1 MKMMR
6 NSILCLVVLFLMT
19 PLLSAQ
25 DLSRYRKFSFGMS
38 LATVLKFTG
47 QQPREVNLIHE
58 HPALIQELTWWPPNT
73 PGVSFQSDVVRQ
85 ILFSFHNGELYK
97 ISVTYDRTS
106 TEGLTTADMIKAITA
121 KYGAVT
127 SSAPD
132 TAAAIGQQY
141 DLQAQPLASWEDSRY
156 SLNLVRSYFSDGFG
170 LVIYSKAVNAEADL
184 AIAEGVKL
192 EKQEGPKKEAER
204 QKKQTDDL
212 EVARQKHQKTFRP

>member
-38 LATVLKFTG
+38 LATVLKFTE
-47 QQPREVNLIHE
+47 QQAREVNLIHE
-58 HPALIQELTWWPPNT
+58 HRALIQELTWWPPNA
-73 PGVSFQSDVVRQ
+73 PGASFQSDVVRQ
-85 ILFSFHNGELYK
+85 ILFSFYNGELYK

-127 SSAPD
+127 SSVPEAD
-132 TAAAIGQQY
+132 SAIRQPY

-156 SLNLVRSYFSDGFG
+156 SLNLVRSNFSDGFG

-184 AIAEGVKL
+184 AIADAVKL
-192 EKQEGPKKEAER
+192 EREEGPKKEAER